1 MFKIKK
7 LVVIN
12 FIGVSSD
19 TQKEIV
25 LNQNFFFTLK
35 NLSFLNFLFNY
46 RTKQIVLKKLN
57 VIFNS
62 DCWVS
67 RKFTIKKIKFI
78 F

>member
-1 MFKIKK
+1 MIKIKK

-19 TQKEIV
+19 TQKEVV

-35 NLSFLNFLFNY
+35 NLSLLNFLFNY

-57 VIFNS
+57 IIFNP

-67 RKFTIKKIKFI
+67 RRFTIKKIKFI